1 MRFYG
6 LPIKMGKIEQNIIK
20 LCVKKE
26 KKMVTIENKEKSKYG
41 TYLKIQQNNLKY
53 INRYLKRFK

>member
-1 MRFYG
+1 
-6 LPIKMGKIEQNIIK
+6 
-20 LCVKKE
+20 
-26 KKMVTIENKEKSKYG
+26 MVTIENKEKSKYG

>member
-6 LPIKMGKIEQNIIK
+6 LPMKMGKIEENIIK
-20 LCVKKE
+20 LCVKK
-26 KKMVTIENKEKSKYG
+26 KKLVTIENKEKSKYG